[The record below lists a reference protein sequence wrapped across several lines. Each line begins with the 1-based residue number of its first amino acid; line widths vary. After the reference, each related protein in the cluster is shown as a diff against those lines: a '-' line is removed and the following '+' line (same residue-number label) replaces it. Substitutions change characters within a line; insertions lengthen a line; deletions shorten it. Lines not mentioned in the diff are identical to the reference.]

1 MAAISRA
8 DIDTSGLHKYRI
20 CSRHFVSNY
29 SADLY
34 DSTNPAGLPT
44 LHLGHEKHGDTV
56 TSTSTSDKVERYR
69 RAQERERW
77 KEINEFLLDVVT
89 KEMDSVITEEIESIV
104 TGKIETAI
112 SAMQYFVPKSCEY
125 SSKIKSQKGS

>member
-29 SADLY
+29 PADLY
-34 DSTNPAGLPT
+34 DSTNPAWLPI
-44 LHLGHEKHGDTV
+44 LHLRHEKHGESV
-56 TSTSTSDKVERYR
+56 TSTLTSRYR

-77 KEINEFLLDVVT
+77 NEINEFLTDVVM
-89 KEMDSVITEEIESIV
+89 KKIDSVITEEIESIV
-104 TGKIETAI
+104 TE
-112 SAMQYFVPKSCEY
+112 PN
-125 SSKIKSQKGS
+125 